1 MYSNLFIW
9 LCFLFLSVHPTA
21 WLSFSDLSSEMYGFL
36 WITVFDSSPYRKPA
50 SFFNRFYSHGLFL
63 KMESE
68 QQWKVTPARMIRL
81 KWVYI
86 QEKESEV
93 AHSCPT
99 LCNAM
104 DCNLPGSS
112 VQGIF
117 QARALK
123 WVAISFSI
131 MFRRNWSKHQDSL
144 QLRVCFWRMY
154 SFGFLLCLRPT
165 MLCESHEG
173 DANSRQGRIPQC
185 ICPTSSLW
193 LSLFPV
199 SGKWTLSPF
208 QESLHS
214 LDTKKLL
221 KMILKTIQCMNNWL
235 YSNTTWKTA

>member
-1 MYSNLFIW
+1 MVALTDYVFIPVHHD
-9 LCFLFLSVHPTA
+9 CFLFSV
-21 WLSFSDLSSEMYGFL
+21 SSPYCLALNVHFRTSHRTCSFL
-36 WITVFDSSPYRKPA
+36 WVTVFDSSPYRKPA
-50 SFFNRFYSHGLFL
+50 SSFNCFYSHGLYL

-86 QEKESEV
+86 QEKEKESEV
-93 AHSCPT
+93 AQSCPT
-99 LCNAM
+99 LCNPM

-117 QARALK
+117 QARALE

-154 SFGFLLCLRPT
+154 SFELLLCLRHT
-165 MLCESHEG
+165 MVCESHEG
-173 DANSRQGRIPQC
+173 VANSRQGRIPQC

-193 LSLFPV
+193 LHLFPV

-221 KMILKTIQCMNNWL
+221 KMI
-235 YSNTTWKTA
+235 